1 LRSDLLY
8 ISAVRRQSSQGL
20 PHLPSFEGSL
30 GSPGDRDRAAAQG
43 AKTYCGAF
51 LDDYTRQYTQFQ
63 GPFAEFFTRFRKA
76 KQQVLI
82 SVGGASGLP
91 TSSASKDKGP
101 QATSASS
108 QQSAG
113 GSWTEADLKNWLQF
127 FATISASTRVSQADA
142 YFGHAL
148 FGLCL
153 RRIAQRFEI
162 ERTLAAAMAGDSEK
176 APEGE
181 AGGTSNICPLTATPP
196 PPPTTLF
203 CGIHAT
209 DGFRCFLGCIR

>member
-1 LRSDLLY
+1 MCGEGLADWKQMAGACAFEVPLATVTGQLRREMLR
-8 ISAVRRQSSQGL
+8 AVL
-20 PHLPSFEGSL
+20 
-30 GSPGDRDRAAAQG
+30 A

-196 PPPTTLF
+196 PPPTTTF